1 MVEKIISMLTSAK
14 DASVKAFDS
23 LQAKAAEV
31 GASML
36 KSFGAAVTSAFD
48 KAAKGISN
56 VQTVIDGVQAVLD
69 QLASKASQGAQ
80 AFTGLGAAAGS
91 AVSGLVSKGMAS
103 LDGLNSKLQEVGASM
118 FKGLG
123 SSAATT
129 FQGAVDSAAAFE
141 SAMDRVQVATGSS
154 AEEMAALTKAAT
166 DAGLTTQYSGVQAA
180 GALESLAQAG
190 LTAQESIATLPAV
203 LNLAQ
208 AGGMELS
215 AASEAVTKA
224 VSGMGLQ
231 FEDAGRVA
239 DVLAKGS
246 VLTGTSIGSL
256 AETLGTVGPA
266 AGRVGLSLESTV
278 AMIGQFSQA
287 GTDAGKAGSAFN
299 TILGQFADPASA
311 FRKELGEAGIVTD
324 DFEQALQ
331 QLAGKGP
338 EGAQAIKALGTEAG
352 PVLSGLLSQ
361 GMGSLNA
368 LSTTLGNAS
377 GSAADMAATMS
388 DNLNGSVKGF
398 ENVWEGVKTTLG
410 TPVLPVLKEAVD
422 AVAEGFRTAVADGAI
437 GRFGESIAAAFRS
450 GLEFAKG
457 FISTIDFKAVGEKL
471 QAFADQAKDA
481 LTRVQEYGTNTGN
494 VLKIAWGTMSA
505 GVNGVMTV
513 IYGLGAVFAEIA
525 SGVSSGI
532 AWLNEQLAK
541 VSFGQLSQSFKQA
554 AQDAEVM
561 AGGFGASA
569 QAMRDKAA
577 ESLQAVADAA
587 QTARNGFTGLVQGSQ
602 EASTASGESER
613 AFRQMAASIEETGR
627 KSMETKVALESTA
640 ASTATASQSVS
651 QLRAEYQQLMAGGNL
666 QAAAEKLQEIDRIQ
680 RALPDSA
687 QSAQKAAAVVDKAYV
702 DLGMTSGTALQEL
715 AKNSQLAFSQLEQDG
730 TQSASRMAD
739 AFKVMAER
747 VIAANGGIAPEW
759 LKTKAAVQGF
769 EVEVDKAGKSTL
781 RMKDAADSA
790 KGSKEQLTRAVND
803 QRTALERLNAERER
817 EIAAQEK
824 ANELKEREL
833 ELYRKKWK
841 IDKENYSLNTAGERV
856 TMSFHSRT
864 SVLELAKSQGLDEAA
879 ALRIVDQFEQQF
891 DRKPGVLGGIQG
903 GVNPNEVN
911 AAIAEA
917 VLAQTRAKVAKEAE
931 EQRKAALPAK
941 DANLKEAGATSRV
954 IDLRV
959 NGKSLGNVNTDA
971 DGEAAIDRLLSELER
986 SKALA
991 GA

>member
-1 MVEKIISMLTSAK
+1 MDEKPISMLTRAK
-14 DASVKAFDS
+14 DAAEKAFDS
-23 LQAKAAEV
+23 LKAKAAEVGTSMLQSFGAAARSAFDSAAKALSNFQTVMDGVQAVLQSLADKGAQGAQSFMALGTAAGSAVSGMVSRGAASLDSLATKLSEV

-36 KSFGAAVTSAFD
+36 KGFGASAGETFKNAVT
-48 KAAKGISN
+48 
-56 VQTVIDGVQAVLD
+56 
-69 QLASKASQGAQ
+69 
-80 AFTGLGAAAGS
+80 AAA
-91 AVSGLVSKGMAS
+91 
-103 LDGLNSKLQEVGASM
+103 D
-118 FKGLG
+118 
-123 SSAATT
+123 
-129 FQGAVDSAAAFE
+129 FE

-190 LTAQESIATLPAV
+190 LTAQESIATLPVV

-398 ENVWEGVKTTLG
+398 GNVWEGVKTALG

-513 IYGLGAVFAEIA
+513 IYGLGAGFAEIA
-525 SGVSSGI
+525 SAVMTGVAKLREG
-532 AWLNEQLAK
+532 LAS
-541 VSFGQLSQSFKQA
+541 VTFGQLSQSFKLA

-640 ASTATASQSVS
+640 TATATASQSVS
-651 QLRAEYQQLMAGGNL
+651 QLRAEYRQLMEAGNL
-666 QAAAEKLQEIDRIQ
+666 QAAAEKLEEINKIQ
-680 RALPDSA
+680 KALPESA
-687 QSAQKAAAVVDKAYV
+687 QGAQQAAKAVDGAYAGLDKGKA
-702 DLGMTSGTALQEL
+702 SLQ
-715 AKNSQLAFSQLEQDG
+715 G
-730 TQSASRMAD
+730 
-739 AFKVMAER
+739 
-747 VIAANGGIAPEW
+747 
-759 LKTKAAVQGF
+759 LKS
-769 EVEVDKAGKSTL
+769 EVDKTGKSTRDL
-781 RMKDAADSA
+781 KDAADKT
-790 KGSKEQLTRAVND
+790 KGSSDQVTRAVND

-824 ANELKEREL
+824 ANELKQREL
-833 ELYRKKWK
+833 ELYRKKWN
-841 IDKENYSLNTAGERV
+841 IDKEGHSLNTAGERV
-856 TMSFHSRT
+856 ALTILSRT
-864 SVLELAKSQGLDEAA
+864 AVLEMAKGKGLDDAA
-879 ALRIVDQFEQQF
+879 ALRVVDQFEQQY
-891 DRKPGVLGGIQG
+891 DKPAGIFGGIQG

-911 AAIAEA
+911 RAIADA
-917 VLAQTRAKVAKEAE
+917 VLQQARDKVAQA
-931 EQRKAALPAK
+931 QRAPLESPA
-941 DANLKEAGATSRV
+941 NTSTVGATARV
-954 IDLRV
+954 IDLRI
-959 NGKSLGNVNTDA
+959 NGSSLGNVRTDA
-971 DGEAAIDRLLSELER
+971 DGERAIERLLSELER
-986 SKALA
+986 SKNLS
-991 GA
+991 GI

>member
-1 MVEKIISMLTSAK
+1 MDEKPISMLTRAK
-14 DASVKAFDS
+14 DAAEKAFDS
-23 LQAKAAEV
+23 LKAKAAEVGTSMLQSFGAAARSAFDSAAKALSNFQTVMDGVQAVLQSLADKGAQGAQSFMALGTAAGSAVSGMVSRGAASLDSLATKLSEV

-36 KSFGAAVTSAFD
+36 KGFGASAGETFKNAVT
-48 KAAKGISN
+48 
-56 VQTVIDGVQAVLD
+56 
-69 QLASKASQGAQ
+69 
-80 AFTGLGAAAGS
+80 AAA
-91 AVSGLVSKGMAS
+91 
-103 LDGLNSKLQEVGASM
+103 D
-118 FKGLG
+118 
-123 SSAATT
+123 
-129 FQGAVDSAAAFE
+129 FE

-180 GALESLAQAG
+180 GALESLAHAG

-287 GTDAGKAGSAFN
+287 GTDAEKAGSAFN

-569 QAMRDKAA
+569 QAMRDKAT
-577 ESLQAVADAA
+577 ESLQAVTDAA
-587 QTARNGFTGLVQGSQ
+587 QTTRNGFAGLVQGSQ
-602 EASTASGESER
+602 EAGTAGGESER

-651 QLRAEYQQLMAGGNL
+651 QLRAEYRQLMEAGNL
-666 QAAAEKLQEIDRIQ
+666 QAAAEKLEEINKIQ
-680 RALPDSA
+680 KALPESA
-687 QSAQKAAAVVDKAYV
+687 QSAQQAAKAVDEAYTGLDKGKA
-702 DLGMTSGTALQEL
+702 SLQ
-715 AKNSQLAFSQLEQDG
+715 G
-730 TQSASRMAD
+730 
-739 AFKVMAER
+739 
-747 VIAANGGIAPEW
+747 
-759 LKTKAAVQGF
+759 LKS
-769 EVEVDKAGKSTL
+769 EVDKTGKSTRDL
-781 RMKDAADSA
+781 KDAADKT
-790 KGSKEQLTRAVND
+790 KGSNDQVTRAVND

-833 ELYRKKWK
+833 ELYRKKWN
-841 IDKENYSLNTAGERV
+841 IDKEGHSLNTAGERV
-856 TMSFHSRT
+856 ALTILSRT
-864 SVLELAKSQGLDEAA
+864 AVLEMAKGQGLDDAA
-879 ALRIVDQFEQQF
+879 ALRVVDQFEQQY
-891 DRKPGVLGGIQG
+891 DKPAGIFGGIQG

-911 AAIAEA
+911 RAIADA
-917 VLAQTRAKVAKEAE
+917 VLQQARDKVAQA
-931 EQRKAALPAK
+931 QRAPLESPTNTSTVGAAA
-941 DANLKEAGATSRV
+941 RV
-954 IDLRV
+954 IDLRI
-959 NGKSLGNVNTDA
+959 NGSSLGNVRTDA
-971 DGEAAIDRLLSELER
+971 DGERAIERLLSELER
-986 SKALA
+986 SKNLS
-991 GA
+991 GI